1 MAQLL
6 WIKFLISCAFRNLLR
21 SPRRTMISLLAIAAA
36 TSAIIVFQ
44 SFIDGVQ
51 RTFRHNVVTSEFGH
65 FQIFKHG
72 FRDKSGDD
80 PYGYQIENHD
90 EIRKAIEEKFGPL
103 AFYSRRQSFYG
114 LLNYNDRSLGGRALA
129 GDPVEERKFL
139 TLNQVHEGKH
149 LADGD
154 TDSISVGYELARR
167 LGIKPGDTVTLL
179 VTTATGSINAADLTV
194 IGTFK
199 TGVTEMDAGMFYI
212 NNAVS
217 ERLLRVSGSPQI
229 MIGFNTENEV
239 PLIEP
244 LKKLIKE
251 KFPDLE
257 VWHWRDLATFFD
269 NTMGWLTK
277 QMDVVKII
285 VMLVASISIL
295 NVFLMS
301 LLERLGEFGTLRAMG
316 TKRIEICMMIFVESI
331 VQSAIGGILGL
342 LVAIFAI
349 TVLLR
354 NGIVMP
360 PPPLMSIPFHAKLS
374 VPWNSIPETLALV
387 IGIAGGAGIFPAIKM
402 ARINIVE
409 ALGRNV

>member
-6 WIKFLISCAFRNLLR
+6 WIKFLLSCAFRNLMR

-51 RTFRHNVVTSEFGH
+51 RTFRKNVITSEFGH
-65 FQIFKHG
+65 FQIFKKG
-72 FRDKSGDD
+72 FRDRSGDD
-80 PYGYQIENHD
+80 PYGYQIDNHAD
-90 EIRKAIEEKFGPL
+90 IRAAIEAEFGPL
-103 AFYSRRQSFYG
+103 VFYSRRQSFYG
-114 LLNYNDRSLGGRALA
+114 LLNFNDRSLGGRALA
-129 GDPVEERKFL
+129 GDAAEERKFL

-149 LADGD
+149 LADGEV
-154 TDSISVGYELARR
+154 DSISVGYELARR
-167 LGIKPGDTVTLL
+167 LGLKVDDTVTLL
-179 VTTATGSINAADLTV
+179 VTTASGSINAADLTV

-212 NNAVS
+212 NNETS

-229 MIGFNTENEV
+229 MIGFPVENEV
-239 PLIEP
+239 PLIAP
-244 LKKLIKE
+244 LERLIQE

-257 VWHWRDLATFFD
+257 VWHWRKLATFFD

-277 QMDVVKII
+277 QMAVVKII
-285 VMLVASISIL
+285 VMLVAAISIL

-316 TKRIEICMMIFVESI
+316 TKRTEICMMIFVESL
-331 VQSAIGGILGL
+331 VQSAIGGLIGLAIAIL
-342 LVAIFAI
+342 AI
-349 TVLLR
+349 TIALR
-354 NGIVMP
+354 DGIVMP
-360 PPPLMSIPFHAKLS
+360 PPPLMSIPFHAKLLI
-374 VPWNSIPETLALV
+374 PWDSIPGTLAMV
-387 IGIAGGAGIFPAIKM
+387 IAIAGGAGIFPAIKM